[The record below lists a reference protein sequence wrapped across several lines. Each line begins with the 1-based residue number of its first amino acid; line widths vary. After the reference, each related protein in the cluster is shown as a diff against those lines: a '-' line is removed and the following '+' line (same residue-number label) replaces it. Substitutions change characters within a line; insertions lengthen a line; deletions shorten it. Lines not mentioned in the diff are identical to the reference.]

1 MRHQTFTEKH
11 ELRLQF
17 SSGNVAFGAPRRTGL
32 KWWPFSERSA
42 HVWCPRCARC
52 HPNGAFRIKDEARRC
67 PYGDCNAP
75 EKNAI
80 GWEEVLAVHPD
91 YPAEPELGVTY
102 PARPDG
108 ARR

>member
-32 KWWPFSERSA
+32 KWWPFAERSA
-42 HVWCPRCARC
+42 YVWCPRCSRC
-52 HPNGAFRIKDEARRC
+52 HPNGAFRMKDDARRC
-67 PYGDCNAP
+67 PYGDCNAL

-80 GWEEVLAVHPD
+80 GWAEVLAVHAE
-91 YPAEPELGVTY
+91 YPAEPELGVAY
-102 PARPDG
+102 PARMEG